1 MGEFMSNRGNP
12 AVIGSFVLGAVA
24 LLVVAVILFG
34 GGQLFSSKRYLVTYF
49 DGSVKGLRVG
59 SNVLF
64 RGVRVGYVTSI
75 EAVTDPDVGR
85 FGIPVTFRILPDTF
99 TVVSPEGELMPFPRS
114 GQRERLDG
122 LIKRGLRAKLETE
135 SFVTGQLLIQLDF
148 YPELPA
154 VFRGVKPHYQE
165 IPSVPSDIQQILERL
180 QRFAKAIGEKVDSDQ
195 LIADIQGLL
204 SGLNRLANS
213 SDLEAALA
221 GLNKLANSPDTQA
234 LPGELRRATNALTAT
249 LDETRQVMAKL
260 DQNVGPLASD
270 TRQALS
276 ALNVAMERTA
286 GVLQE
291 TEVLLSQEGA
301 AKVELGRTLSEVQ
314 RAARSLRLLTDYLAL
329 QPEALIRGKPDRED
343 RP

>member
-1 MGEFMSNRGNP
+1 MSNRSNP
-12 AVIGSFVLGAVA
+12 AIIGSFVLGAIA
-24 LLVVAVILFG
+24 LLVVAVLVFG
-34 GGQLFSSKRYLVTYF
+34 GGQLFSSKRYLMTYF

-75 EAVTDPDVGR
+75 EAVTDPNVDR
-85 FGIPVTFRILPDTF
+85 FGIPVTFQILPDSF
-99 TVVSPEGELMPFPRS
+99 TVMSPEGQPVSFPRA
-114 GQRERLDG
+114 GQRELIEQ
-122 LIKRGLRAKLETE
+122 LIKRGLRTKLETE

-148 YPELPA
+148 YPDLPA
-154 VFRGVKPHYQE
+154 VFRGVTPEYPE

-180 QRFAKAIGEKVDSDQ
+180 QRFAKAMSEKVDSDQ
-195 LIADIQGLL
+195 LIADFQGIL
-204 SGLNRLANS
+204 SGLNRLTNS
-213 SDLEAALA
+213 PDLEAALA
-221 GLNKLANSPDTQA
+221 ALNKLANSPDTQA

-276 ALNVAMERTA
+276 ALKVAMERTA

-291 TEVLLSQEGA
+291 TEVLLGQEGA
-301 AKVELGRTLSEVQ
+301 AKVELGRTLNEVQ
-314 RAARSLRLLTDYLAL
+314 RAARSLRLLTEYLAL
-329 QPEALIRGKPDRED
+329 QPEALIRGKPDREE